1 MKKARKFDEGGFTY
15 DEEVDPAE
23 VARKRIAEKDAE
35 YASKFGAPEAA
46 EEMEPAP
53 PASKAAA
60 RKVAK
65 PAANAANAA
74 KSVVKVE
81 APKRSAAES
90 FRQSS
95 RSPEMLKSGYGDRVA
110 APAAP
115 ATPPAPAKPSPF
127 AGMRDATSWKNVSRG
142 MKSGGK
148 VGASKRA
155 DGIAQRGKTKGRMV

>member
-1 MKKARKFDEGGFTY
+1 MKKTRKFDEGGFTY

-46 EEMEPAP
+46 EEMELAP
-53 PASKAAA
+53 PAPKAAA

-110 APAAP
+110 APA
-115 ATPPAPAKPSPF
+115 TPRAPAKPSPF

-142 MKSGGK
+142 MKSGGT
-148 VGASKRA
+148 VSSASKRA

>member
-46 EEMEPAP
+46 EEMELAP

-65 PAANAANAA
+65 PAANAA

-110 APAAP
+110 A
-115 ATPPAPAKPSPF
+115 PPAPAKPSPF

>member
-46 EEMEPAP
+46 EEMELAP
-53 PASKAAA
+53 SASKAAA

-65 PAANAANAA
+65 PAAKAA

-127 AGMRDATSWKNVSRG
+127 AGMRDAT
-142 MKSGGK
+142 
-148 VGASKRA
+148 
-155 DGIAQRGKTKGRMV
+155 

>member
-46 EEMEPAP
+46 EEMELAP

-65 PAANAANAA
+65 PAAKAA

-110 APAAP
+110 APT
-115 ATPPAPAKPSPF
+115 TPRAPAKPSPF

-148 VGASKRA
+148 VSSASKRA

>member
-46 EEMEPAP
+46 EEMELAP
-53 PASKAAA
+53 SASKAAA

-65 PAANAANAA
+65 PAAKAA

-110 APAAP
+110 APT
-115 ATPPAPAKPSPF
+115 TPRAPAKPSPF

-148 VGASKRA
+148 VSSASKRA

>member
-1 MKKARKFDEGGFTY
+1 MAEMEKEEFKFPDEV
-15 DEEVDPAE
+15 EI
-23 VARKRIAEKDAE
+23 K
-35 YASKFGAPEAA
+35 APEAA
-46 EEMEPAP
+46 EEMELAP
-53 PASKAAA
+53 PAPKAAA

-65 PAANAANAA
+65 PAANAANAANAA

-110 APAAP
+110 APT
-115 ATPPAPAKPSPF
+115 TPRAPAKPSPF

-148 VGASKRA
+148 VSSASKRA
-155 DGIAQRGKTKGRMV
+155 DGIAQRGKTRGKFC